1 MSPRRKDRYLLS
13 YVDLLDHD
21 ELPGEDLDGKDDVRN
36 EDSKNNQGQSR
47 LDNDFDEEGYDCDDY
62 YVNGDD
68 DDNMVVMT
76 FICT

>member
-1 MSPRRKDRYLLS
+1 M
-13 YVDLLDHD
+13 
-21 ELPGEDLDGKDDVRN
+21 RN
-36 EDSKNNQGQSR
+36 ENSKNNQGQSR

-62 YVNGDD
+62 YVIGDD

>member
-1 MSPRRKDRYLLS
+1 M
-13 YVDLLDHD
+13 
-21 ELPGEDLDGKDDVRN
+21 RN